1 MQSSSPARP
10 LSVLSLLLALAGGAG
25 RMHGQAAAPSLDDY
39 RNESSYFERL
49 DRTYSFNDDGTGTRE
64 LLGIVHVQTQSGVKE
79 LSVLSFPFASGSE
92 HPEIDYVR
100 VKRADGT
107 VINTPATDVQE
118 QPAPVTREA
127 PFYSDL
133 KDEQIPVRSLRAGDT
148 LEYHIRFIRTRAE
161 APGQF
166 WESENLMIPSNGVVT
181 LSENVILRAPAAKY
195 VQVWSPGLTPEI
207 ATANGQKTWTWH
219 SSQLTPIVG
228 NDKATLL
235 KLDNLPDLGTNDQ
248 PRLPAIAWT
257 TFHSWAEVGAWYRK
271 LQATRV
277 QPDDD
282 VTAKVQQLTAGKTT
296 PEDKARAVYGFV
308 GPQVR
313 YIGVAFGIGRYQPH
327 ESGDVLRNQYGDCK
341 DKHTLLAA
349 MLSSAGIQSDAA
361 LIGAGMAISPDVPS
375 PGWFNHVITVA
386 HIDGKENWLDATAE
400 VASFRLLMPQI
411 RGKQAL
417 VIPATGDAHLETTP
431 ANPPYALEDHFVSI
445 GTLDEQGT
453 ARSKITLDLHSDA
466 EIIYR
471 QAARSVTPAQWDDL
485 MQKISESLGFA
496 GKVSDAEFS
505 RPDDLSTPLHAS
517 YSYTREKSGDWENLR
532 IVPQIPPAGIGD
544 VDEKNPPVTPI
555 ELGYPNV
562 QIAHA
567 EMKLPAGW
575 SAELPLPVHAHAS
588 FATLDKTYR
597 LDHGTLIVDRRVEV
611 LTDHLP
617 ATEWKSY
624 HQWFKD
630 ASLDGELYIP
640 LTRSAGSH
648 TTVNNQ
654 NAGQLIEEASQLI
667 SQKDLEAARKKLDA
681 AKSLNEHQSRLW
693 STYAAIDLAY
703 GTPLK
708 AIEDLRKEIEYHPD
722 EGLAYR
728 MLATAQFQRK
738 DNDGAIDT
746 MRKFLD
752 RNPGDESAALFLAEM
767 LKTKEK
773 LKEAETVLRS
783 ALEKN
788 PNSVPIKLELGS
800 DLMRDGGQAE
810 ARPLLESIIND
821 ARDPIQLNNA
831 AYELANH
838 SFDIALAEKAAL
850 KALALLDEASSTGET
865 GRAMLFRSELLINTW
880 DTYGWI
886 LYQDGKYDEALPWI
900 SAAWRNGLAQEP
912 GLHLG
917 QVLEKA
923 KHEPEALAVYQLA
936 INAKADGGE
945 KLEDTLKE
953 RISALKSG
961 GVKPVASNDARGLTT
976 SLQQQRT
983 YKVPR
988 AKKGGAFWS
997 EVELDLTA
1005 QGISSVRF
1013 LEDSSKSG
1021 SDAGSAADRDAEL
1034 DAVKAFD
1041 LGLGIPPASKGHLIR
1056 RGVLSCHNDKEC
1068 DLVLELPND
1077 VVTQS
1082 QQ

>member
-1 MQSSSPARP
+1 MQSSFPARP
-10 LSVLSLLLALAGGAG
+10 LSVLSLLLALTGIAG
-25 RMHGQAAAPSLDDY
+25 RMHGQAAASAVADY
-39 RNESSYFERL
+39 RNESSYFERV
-49 DRTYSFNDDGTGTRE
+49 DRTYTYNDDGTGVRE
-64 LLGIVHVQTQSGVKE
+64 LLGIVHVQTQAGVKD

-92 HPEIDYVR
+92 HVEIDYVR
-100 VKRADGT
+100 VRHADGT
-107 VINTPATDVQE
+107 VVNTPATDVQE

-133 KDEQIPVRSLRAGDT
+133 KDEQIPVRSIRPGDT
-148 LEYHIRFIRTRAE
+148 LEYHIRFVRTRAE

-166 WESENLMIPSNGVVT
+166 WQSENLMIPSSGVVT

-195 VQVWSPGLTPEI
+195 VQVWSPGRTPEI

-271 LQATRV
+271 LQAARV
-277 QPDDD
+277 EPDDD
-282 VTAKVQQLTAGKTT
+282 VTAKVQQLIAGKTT
-296 PEDKARAVYGFV
+296 PEEKARAVYGFV

-349 MLSSAGIQSDAA
+349 MLSAVGIQADAA
-361 LIGAGMAISPDVPS
+361 LIGAGEAISPDVPS

-400 VASFRLLMPQI
+400 VASFRLLMPQL

-431 ANPPYALEDHFVSI
+431 AKAPYALEDHFVSI

-453 ARSKITLDLHSDA
+453 AHSKITLDLHSDA
-466 EIIYR
+466 EILFR
-471 QAARSVTPAQWDDL
+471 QAARSVSPAQWDDL
-485 MQKISESLGFA
+485 MQKISESLGFQ
-496 GKVSDAEFS
+496 GKVADAEFS
-505 RPDDLSTPLHAS
+505 RPDDLSTPLHIA

-544 VDEKNPPVTPI
+544 VDEKDPPVTPI
-555 ELGYPNV
+555 ELGSPNV
-562 QIAHA
+562 QIAHS
-567 EMKLPAGW
+567 EMKLPPGW
-575 SAELPLPVHAHAS
+575 TAELPLPIHAHAS
-588 FATLDKTYR
+588 FATLDKTYK
-597 LDHGTLIVDRRVEV
+597 LDHGTLIVDRRVEI

-617 ATEWKSY
+617 ATEWKTY

-630 ASLDGELYIP
+630 ASLDGELYIQ
-640 LTRSAGSH
+640 LDRATGH
-648 TTVNNQ
+648 TTVNNES
-654 NAGQLIEEASQLI
+654 AGLLIQEASELI
-667 SQKDLEAARKKLDA
+667 SQKDLEAARKKLDS
-681 AKSLNEHQSRLW
+681 AKSLNEHQARLW
-693 STYAAIDLAY
+693 STYAAVELAY
-703 GTPLK
+703 GAPTK
-708 AIEDLRKEIEYHPD
+708 ATEDLRKEIEYHPD

-752 RNPGDESAALFLAEM
+752 RNPGDESAALFLASM
-767 LKTKEK
+767 LKTKED
-773 LKEAETVLRS
+773 LKGAEVVLRS

-788 PNSVPIKLELGS
+788 PTSVPIKLELGS
-800 DLMRDGGQAE
+800 DLMQDGGQAE
-810 ARPLLESIIND
+810 ARPLLESIINEV
-821 ARDPIQLNNA
+821 RDPIQLNNA

-838 SFDIALAEKAAL
+838 SFDIPLAEKAAL
-850 KALALLDEASSTGET
+850 KALDLLDEASATGET

-912 GLHLG
+912 GMHLG
-917 QVLEKA
+917 QVLEKT
-923 KHEPEALAVYQLA
+923 KHEPQALAVYQLA
-936 INAKADGGE
+936 TTAKADGGE
-945 KLEDTLKE
+945 KLADTIKQ
-953 RISALKSG
+953 RIAALKSA
-961 GVKPVASNDARGLTT
+961 GVHPAASNDARDLATT
-976 SLQQQRT
+976 LQQQRT

-1005 QGISSVRF
+1005 QGTNSVRF
-1013 LEDSSKSG
+1013 IEDSSKSG
-1021 SDAGSAADRDAEL
+1021 SDAGSVADRDAEL
-1034 DAVKAFD
+1034 DAVKGFD
-1041 LGLGIPPASKGHLIR
+1041 LGLGVPPASHGHLIR

-1068 DLVLELPND
+1068 DLVLELAND
-1077 VVTQS
+1077 VATQA